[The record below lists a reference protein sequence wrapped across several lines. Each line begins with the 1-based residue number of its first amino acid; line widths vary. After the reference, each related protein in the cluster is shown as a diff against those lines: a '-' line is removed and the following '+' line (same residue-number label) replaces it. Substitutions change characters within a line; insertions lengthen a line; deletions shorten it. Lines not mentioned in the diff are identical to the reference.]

1 MTIKFY
7 PVNNFDSL
15 SYDEAKRVIYD
26 NLLSCCEAK
35 GVYLSQSGNLR
46 SSEAPRTGKFL
57 SPVDEYTYKKDM
69 KQLFDIERV
78 QRAFHVLDKCVQE
91 TSQFQKNG
99 GALKARIEN
108 WQHEELSYGDFVAA
122 MMLKGFAARFAGR
135 GDPLRMSCEFRA
147 MPLVPFI

>member
-1 MTIKFY
+1 MTIHFY

-15 SYDEAKRVIYD
+15 PYDEAQKVIYD
-26 NLLSCCEAK
+26 NLLSCCEAR

-46 SSEAPRTGKFL
+46 SSEAMRTANFI
-57 SPVDEYTYKKDM
+57 SPVEEYTYKKGV

-78 QRAFHVLDKCVQE
+78 QRAFHALDKCIQE
-91 TSQFQKNG
+91 TSHFQKNS
-99 GALKARIEN
+99 GALKVKIEK
-108 WQHEELSYGDFVAA
+108 WQREDLSYGDFVAA

-147 MPLVPFI
+147 MPRVDSI

>member
-1 MTIKFY
+1 MTLQLC

-15 SYDEAKRVIYD
+15 PYEEAKMVIY
-26 NLLSCCEAK
+26 NKLLPYCEAK

-46 SSEAPRTGKFL
+46 SPQATRNYKFL
-57 SPVDEYTYKKDM
+57 TPVDEYTYKRDM
-69 KQLFDIERV
+69 KELLNIERV

-91 TSQFQKNG
+91 TSHFQKNG
-99 GALKARIEN
+99 GAIKVKIEN
-108 WQHEELSYGDFVAA
+108 WQHEDLSYGDFVAA